1 MFWTED
7 RKVHYVEQQWVQ
19 SVYWGMEVWVGR
31 EERSDSGGSRIE
43 REREIRVEE
52 QLELHGDPY
61 QE

>member
-31 EERSDSGGSRIE
+31 EERSGSGGSRIE